1 MRAEQFELAA
11 KDGPDL
17 ANRVGEFLVFHL
29 AVRDGAP
36 RVIQLTHNYLS
47 ELRPVRQKL
56 GRLRDAIQICSCCI
70 EPKGFH
76 SPHVRFG
83 CAYLGEW
90 LQSRRSVR
98 SVKIIR
104 WALSAA
110 LLLPLTIT
118 GWSAA
123 VARPQALD
131 ERQYPRPVLP
141 FDTDTAPDP
150 VPTVT
155 LAEAISQAYR
165 SNPTIG
171 AQRYELRATDETL
184 AQALA
189 RTRAT
194 AEVQV
199 AGGYDK
205 TVPGRTTQAGRPLL
219 DRLGSPIV
227 TNNDLGA
234 QLIVTQPLLTGGRAH
249 AAIASANEDI
259 RAGREVLR
267 QTEGDL
273 LAQVIAAYV
282 NVRRDTQ
289 AVRIRRT
296 NLRVLEATLDEV
308 IARREAGELT
318 RTDIAQA
325 QTQRASARVQLNAA
339 EGQLEVS
346 RADYAALVGDD
357 PGVLAAEPA
366 LPLIPGSID
375 AAFDIAE
382 RNNPELAQAIYAE
395 RGSRARIAAARA
407 EGNPSLALRGT
418 ASLNGQ
424 AAPFYLYNMDQ
435 GFAGRLTLTVPL
447 AQGGRV
453 GSLVAQAADRN
464 SADRLRI
471 EAARRRMVSNISTA
485 WNQMVVSARNL
496 DAQAVQL
503 EAARVFYEGTFEEYR
518 AGLRSTF
525 DVLFAQNS
533 LRDTEISLIA
543 SRRDLYVAQASL
555 LRQLGQ
561 LEVGKLLTGTA
572 LYEPAANL
580 RRVQTRSALPW
591 DGAIRAFDRLDRLDQ
606 RQQMLETPAKLPDTP
621 AIAPAGDIAALPVE
635 RLPLAIQRPNAPLP
649 GTTGAPVRRK
659 KP

>member
-1 MRAEQFELAA
+1 MI
-11 KDGPDL
+11 
-17 ANRVGEFLVFHL
+17 
-29 AVRDGAP
+29 VRW
-36 RVIQLTHNYLS
+36 V
-47 ELRPVRQKL
+47 
-56 GRLRDAIQICSCCI
+56 
-70 EPKGFH
+70 
-76 SPHVRFG
+76 
-83 CAYLGEW
+83 
-90 LQSRRSVR
+90 
-98 SVKIIR
+98 
-104 WALSAA
+104 LSAA
-110 LLLPLTIT
+110 LLAPFAVAA
-118 GWSAA
+118 SAA
-123 VARPQALD
+123 TAAPAQATN
-131 ERQYPRPVLP
+131 ERHYPRPVLP
-141 FDTDTAPDP
+141 FDAETAPEP

-155 LAEAISQAYR
+155 LAEAIAQAYR

-171 AQRYELRATDETL
+171 AQRYELQATDETL

-194 AEVQV
+194 AELQV

-205 TVPGRTTQAGRPLL
+205 TVPGRTTQADRPLI
-219 DRLGSPIV
+219 DRLGSPII

-234 QLIVTQPLLTGGRAH
+234 QLVLTQPLLTGGRAH
-249 AAIASANEDI
+249 AAIATANEDI

-273 LAQVIAAYV
+273 LAQVITAYV

-289 AVRIRRT
+289 AVRIRRS
-296 NLRVLEATLDEV
+296 NLRVLETTLDEV

-325 QTQRASARVQLNAA
+325 QTQRASAQVQLNAA

-366 LPLIPGSID
+366 LPLVPGTID

-382 RNNPELAQAIYAE
+382 RNNPELAQAIYTE

-407 EGNPSLALRGT
+407 EGNPSIALRGT

-561 LEVGKLLTGTA
+561 LEVGKLMTGA
-572 LYEPAANL
+572 PLYEPAANL
-580 RRVQTRSALPW
+580 RRVKARSALPW

-606 RQQMLETPAKLPDTP
+606 RQPALETPARSPNVPLITP
-621 AIAPAGDIAALPVE
+621 AREQKASPVGS
-635 RLPLAIQRPNAPLP
+635 LPLATQRPNAPLP
-649 GTTGAPVRRK
+649 GTTGAPARRK
-659 KP
+659 KR